1 MTTGNAYESKTAE
14 PIPTD
19 LRDAIEL
26 ARGSD
31 WLRKVI
37 GDDLCEIALQQSER
51 ELELFSQQVTAFEL
65 DRYRDVF

>member
-1 MTTGNAYESKTAE
+1 
-14 PIPTD
+14 